1 MIVHKSNC
9 IMLEAAA
16 AEMVTLAQ
24 FGFPLEMT
32 QPEIFQEVQD
42 DVVLNA
48 SFWAN
53 IALAGL
59 SILLFVY
66 MGRNVDDPRA
76 QLIWVATLMVPL
88 VSISSYTGLASG
100 LTISFLEMPA
110 GHALAGEE
118 VLTMWGRYLTWAL
131 STPMILLALGLLAG
145 TNMTKLFTIITADIA
160 MCVTGLAAALT
171 VSSYG
176 LRWFW
181 YFISCTFFLVV
192 LYILLVEWPKDAEAA
207 GTADIFNTLKILTVV
222 LWLGYPIFWA
232 LGAEGLAV
240 LDVAI
245 TSWAYSF
252 LDIGAKYVFAYLLL
266 SWVASNEAIIAER
279 PAIMGTGAEAAEG
292 TGTPADD

>member
-1 MIVHKSNC
+1 MIEPAV
-9 IMLEAAA
+9 
-16 AEMVTLAQ
+16 AELLTLAQ
-24 FGFPLEMT
+24 TGGELT
-32 QPEIFQEVQD
+32 QPEVFQRVQD
-42 DVVLNA
+42 DALLNL
-48 SFWAN
+48 SFWSN

-66 MGRNVDDPRA
+66 MGRNVTDQRA
-76 QLIWVATLMVPL
+76 QLIFVSTLMVPL

-145 TNMTKLFTIITADIA
+145 SNMKNLFTVIVTDIG

-171 VSSYG
+171 TSSYA

-181 YFISCTFFLVV
+181 YIISCAFFLVV
-192 LYILLVEWPKDAEAA
+192 LYILLVEWPKDAEAN
-207 GTADIFNTLKILTVV
+207 GTAEIFNTLKLLTVV

-232 LGAEGLAV
+232 LGAEGLAAGPFA
-240 LDVAI
+240 DPAI
-245 TSWAYSF
+245 TSWAYSL

-266 SWVASNEAIIAER
+266 RWVVNNEGIVGDVASVSL
-279 PAIMGTGAEAAEG
+279 GSAA
-292 TGTPADD
+292 PADD